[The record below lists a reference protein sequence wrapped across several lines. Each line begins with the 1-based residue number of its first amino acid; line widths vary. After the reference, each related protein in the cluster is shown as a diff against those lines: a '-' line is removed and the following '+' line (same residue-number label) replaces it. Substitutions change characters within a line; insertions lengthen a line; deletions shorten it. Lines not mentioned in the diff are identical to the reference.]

1 MSNLQFC
8 MLACVFVLAAFFLK
22 MVALLKV
29 APMVLTL
36 FPMMSLFLTNSS
48 ASPELEKFFDGLAA
62 LNDSTVASILDSIK
76 NRSCEC
82 VKSLVALT
90 KDRTKMRLCKYW
102 LDFIY
107 LCNMWV
113 NKPLSAAGISEDN
126 AKGWKIV
133 REMNSWPRSVIHVC
147 VNMHTH
153 V

>member
-8 MLACVFVLAAFFLK
+8 MLARVFVLAAFFLK

-107 LCNMWV
+107 LCNM
-113 NKPLSAAGISEDN
+113 
-126 AKGWKIV
+126 
-133 REMNSWPRSVIHVC
+133 
-147 VNMHTH
+147 
-153 V
+153 